1 MNNLLKKADKFVTT
15 GITTVTNSLVTKNTN
30 NENPPAFAPTEDV
43 APLRTEDYYAKKP
56 PSTEVPVA
64 VPVPIPHKPP
74 VVVVHPP
81 TNVNTPNQ
89 STAPIRRPVSHS
101 PEEPGFGCKCKC
113 DCCNACFSCCWSCF
127 KSLIPPPWFVTS
139 AFCTVGLILS
149 SSSFGACDFIHN
161 KDDDDDE
168 EYGFSNLCT
177 NKLVDLGGSF
187 SSIAK
192 GAAILSIVLGGIC
205 LFLMMAPCLLCC
217 CFHAMN
223 KRQWRQCGCL
233 LGWAGIIQLFPLI
246 AILDCDDCTLG
257 AGGFRALSASFCLSG
272 AAVGSYYVNE
282 NESRLRNTVLVQ
294 RTVNQGP

>member
-101 PEEPGFGCKCKC
+101 PEEQ
-113 DCCNACFSCCWSCF
+113 A
-127 KSLIPPPWFVTS
+127 S
-139 AFCTVGLILS
+139 A
-149 SSSFGACDFIHN
+149 A
-161 KDDDDDE
+161 
-168 EYGFSNLCT
+168 
-177 NKLVDLGGSF
+177 
-187 SSIAK
+187 
-192 GAAILSIVLGGIC
+192 
-205 LFLMMAPCLLCC
+205 
-217 CFHAMN
+217 
-223 KRQWRQCGCL
+223 
-233 LGWAGIIQLFPLI
+233 
-246 AILDCDDCTLG
+246 
-257 AGGFRALSASFCLSG
+257 SASAIAAMLVL
-272 AAVGSYYVNE
+272 AAVGRA
-282 NESRLRNTVLVQ
+282 SRA
-294 RTVNQGP
+294 